1 MIYKINFTDE
11 ALKDIERL
19 KKSGDKQVLK
29 KLTSFFIE
37 LQEHPRTGT
46 GQIEQ
51 LKHYSEEILSR
62 RINKEHRLVYKVQDE
77 IITVLVLTAFGHYL
91 K

>member
-11 ALKDIERL
+11 ALRDIERL
-19 KKSGDKQVLK
+19 KKSGDKRVLK
-29 KLTSFFIE
+29 KLASFFIE

-46 GQIEQ
+46 GQVEQ
-51 LKHYSEEILSR
+51 LKHYNEEILSR